1 VDTQGLMKLGFA
13 FVCACCTRLTSGSSV
28 VRETN
33 CGMTDCGGPLRGRS
47 FPMYQGP
54 MSRQSMATLCF
65 RCGVK
70 AKWLIQT
77 ADGGYLAVC
86 RDHSIMLPLKPVE
99 GQFVERSAIR

>member
-1 VDTQGLMKLGFA
+1 
-13 FVCACCTRLTSGSSV
+13 
-28 VRETN
+28 
-33 CGMTDCGGPLRGRS
+33 
-47 FPMYQGP
+47 

-86 RDHSIMLPLKPVE
+86 RDHSIMLSVKPVE
-99 GQFVERSAIR
+99 GQFVERSVIR